1 MNQGKSTVLL
11 KHYLK
16 TLRLP
21 TMAREYDKVAA
32 ACQADRADYATYLL
46 RLVER
51 EVHDREARAA
61 QRRVKA
67 ARFPVVKTLDTFDFA
82 AQPSINHPLIR
93 ELARGEYIDRRENV
107 LFIGNNGSVTYCYT
121 SLCA

>member
-1 MNQGKSTVLL
+1 MNHDKSTVLL
-11 KHYLK
+11 RH
-16 TLRLP
+16 
-21 TMAREYDKVAA
+21 
-32 ACQADRADYATYLL
+32 YLL

-82 AQPSINHPLIR
+82 AQPSINHALIR

-107 LFIGNNGSVTYCYT
+107 LFIGNNGTGGHVFPADRLSALEHLPYGGTARAQYQAV
-121 SLCA
+121 SLQHTGS